1 MRISRDGSE
10 VKTLNQINSLIC
22 NNQTSTDK
30 ILFVNQDNGKDIYCM
45 NIDGTD
51 QHLVV
56 KGDSS
61 WINIELIA
69 QWGDTIYYK
78 NPFREEVYRV
88 NLDGSDN
95 NYVCY
100 ADDVKTAD
108 GRLITSYNGLY
119 IGSLDASDLTCIYD
133 KEVKKFNVE
142 NDKIYFVDKKSG
154 KLYTSDFSGNVNVV
168 TNESVGEW
176 VSN

>member
-1 MRISRDGSE
+1 MILNGARQTG
-10 VKTLNQINSLIC
+10 KTWILNE
-22 NNQTSTDK
+22 
-30 ILFVNQDNGKDIYCM
+30 FGK
-45 NIDGTD
+45 
-51 QHLVV
+51 
-56 KGDSS
+56 K
-61 WINIELIA
+61 E
-69 QWGDTIYYK
+69 YK
-78 NPFREEVYRV
+78 NVVYI
-88 NLDGSDN
+88 NCDN

-133 KEVKKFNVE
+133 KAVKKFDVE